1 MIYQTDIISYLGL
14 SCWGQAGKP
23 HPQDPQNPRKRIYK
37 VFSCIKDSR
46 TEETSMGTGVVGKS
60 RVPNNKA
67 HRDALLGAVTTKVS
81 SVPADF
87 SDLFG
92 APKDEKPKTK
102 KEPKKL
108 SAEEQEKKDF
118 EKEMQ
123 MNLVS
128 KSLFISI
135 DRMFLTTSW
144 LQLVLCPSVSMS
156 FLGCLS
162 VPHHLL
168 ETSFH

>member
-1 MIYQTDIISYLGL
+1 
-14 SCWGQAGKP
+14 
-23 HPQDPQNPRKRIYK
+23 
-37 VFSCIKDSR
+37 
-46 TEETSMGTGVVGKS
+46 MGTGVVGKS

-92 APKDEKPKTK
+92 APKDAKTNKPK

-118 EKEMQ
+118 EKDMQ

-135 DRMFLTTSW
+135 DRMFLTTS
-144 LQLVLCPSVSMS
+144 
-156 FLGCLS
+156 
-162 VPHHLL
+162 
-168 ETSFH
+168 